1 MLVGKI
7 GKPVVRSELVSR
19 SNDSAK
25 FYLCVLLV
33 MILSYFVPGS
43 DCSDDLSSHGLL
55 RSWSSSQVKT
65 GGDGT

>member
-7 GKPVVRSELVSR
+7 GKPVVRSKLVSR

-25 FYLCVLLV
+25 FYLNVLLD

-43 DCSDDLSSHGLL
+43 NCPDDLSSHGLL